1 MIRPAESADAD
12 GIAAIYNYYVANT
25 VVTFEEEQCTAQ
37 QMAARVR
44 ETLALDLPWLVA
56 ENDGGQVI
64 GYAYA
69 SRWNG
74 RCSYRYSL
82 EITVYL
88 SHLVMAQGWG
98 SRLYDAL
105 FGELRKRPVHVLIA
119 GIALPNAAS
128 IALHEKFGMRKVAH
142 FSEVGH
148 KLGQWH
154 DVGYWQVMRDDAQ
167 SSSSDRMD
175 GT

>member
-1 MIRPAESADAD
+1 MIRPAESTDAD
-12 GIAAIYNYYVANT
+12 GIAAIYNHYVANT

-44 ETLALDLPWLVA
+44 ETQALDLPWLVA
-56 ENDGGQVI
+56 ENDDGQLI

-82 EITVYL
+82 EVTVYL
-88 SHLVMAQGWG
+88 SHLVVARGWG
-98 SRLYDAL
+98 SRLYDSL
-105 FGELRKRPVHVLIA
+105 FSELRMRPVHVLIA
-119 GIALPNAAS
+119 GIALPNEAS
-128 IALHEKFGMRKVAH
+128 VALHEKFGMCKVAH
-142 FSEVGH
+142 FSEVGY

-154 DVGYWQVMRDDAQ
+154 DVGYWQVILDDVQ
-167 SSSSDRMD
+167 SSSHARKD
-175 GT
+175 GR